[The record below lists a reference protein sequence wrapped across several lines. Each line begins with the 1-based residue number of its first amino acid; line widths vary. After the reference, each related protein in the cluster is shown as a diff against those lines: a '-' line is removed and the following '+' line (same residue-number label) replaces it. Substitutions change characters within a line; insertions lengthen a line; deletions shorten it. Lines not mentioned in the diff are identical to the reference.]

1 MLTRSF
7 QFFII
12 IIILKRK
19 KKWINRFYF
28 DLVPN
33 QTKLMSAAYSARP
46 VSLKQLDYAMNEIS
60 VSIKTETIKKT
71 LKLCVEIQMPIVNR
85 SSASFR
91 TVILLLAFIKNSGVC
106 IY

>member
-46 VSLKQLDYAMNEIS
+46 VSLNQLDYAINEIS
-60 VSIKTETIKKT
+60 VSIKTETIKR
-71 LKLCVEIQMPIVNR
+71 LSNFV
-85 SSASFR
+85 
-91 TVILLLAFIKNSGVC
+91 
-106 IY
+106 